1 MNELIQQIPVLTE
14 DEVKFVNAELDK
26 KEFTASSIGFSSGQS
41 GEPIVN
47 DRVRSSSGTYLLDD
61 EEVAQVI
68 HKGMN
73 SALLVY
79 RERLMKIHP
88 IFDGYP
94 VPGGFKTTSNREL
107 IQILEYV
114 QNQKYTYHVD
124 ASPVPDSKEYH
135 RKISVILYLSNNFEG
150 GHTKFLHEKYKPPVG
165 HALIFPSN
173 WCYPHTG
180 TLVTDG
186 KKRIAVTWYY
196 VHDMNV

>member
-1 MNELIQQIPVLTE
+1 MNDLIQIIPVLTAE
-14 DEVKFVNAELDK
+14 EVEFVNAEIDK
-26 KEFTASSIGFSSGQS
+26 REFTVSTIGFNGEN
-41 GEPIVN
+41 GEP
-47 DRVRSSSGTYLLDD
+47 RVDSNIRSSSGIYLLDD

-73 SALLVY
+73 KSLLEY
-79 RERLMKIHP
+79 RERLMKLHP

-94 VPGGFKTTSNREL
+94 VPGGFQTTSNREP
-107 IQILEYV
+107 IQILEYI

-135 RKISVILYLSNNFEG
+135 RKISVILYLSNDFEG
-150 GHTKFLHEKYKPPVG
+150 GHTKFLHKKYKPPVG
-165 HALIFPSN
+165 HAIIFPSN

-180 TLVTDG
+180 TLVTKG

-196 VHDMNV
+196 VHDMNT

>member
-1 MNELIQQIPVLTE
+1 MNDLIQIIPVLTAE
-14 DEVKFVNAELDK
+14 EVQLVNAEIDK
-26 KEFTASSIGFSSGQS
+26 REFTVSTIGFNGEN
-41 GEPIVN
+41 GEP
-47 DRVRSSSGTYLLDD
+47 RVDSNIRSSSGIYLLDD

-73 SALLVY
+73 KSLLEY
-79 RERLMKIHP
+79 RERLMKLHP

-94 VPGGFKTTSNREL
+94 VPGGFQTTSNREP
-107 IQILEYV
+107 IQILEYI

-135 RKISVILYLSNNFEG
+135 RKISVILYLSNDFEG
-150 GHTKFLHEKYKPPVG
+150 GHTKFLHKKYKPPVG
-165 HALIFPSN
+165 HAIIFPSN

-180 TLVTDG
+180 TLVTKG

-196 VHDMNV
+196 VHDMNT